1 MERIVNLS
9 FIKLDISSSDL
20 LMSNEFIEEL
30 IRAET
35 TINWLDGW
43 QISEVKGERVNS
55 KYFQCCLGQRTPEQ
69 AQMISLV
76 V

>member
-43 QISEVKGERVNS
+43 QISEVKEATANTFNVASDRGHLNRP
-55 KYFQCCLGQRTPEQ
+55 K
-69 AQMISLV
+69 
-76 V
+76 